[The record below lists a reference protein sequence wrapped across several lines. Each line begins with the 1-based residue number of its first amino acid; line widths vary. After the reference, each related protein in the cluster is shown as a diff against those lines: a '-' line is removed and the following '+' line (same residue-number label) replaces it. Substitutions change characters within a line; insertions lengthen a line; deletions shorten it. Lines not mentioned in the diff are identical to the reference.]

1 MTTAEFWAIIDGAGR
16 DASKLRAALEE
27 LSREDL
33 LSFYREYMGFAR
45 ELREPPFKNENTNH
59 QEELTWYVV
68 GQGKAAYDAVIAHP
82 ETFPTKIGRDGAR
95 NFVSDIVDVYAERFD
110 EEIMEADMR
119 EP

>member
-1 MTTAEFWAIIDGAGR
+1 MTSAEFWAIVDGAER
-16 DASKLRAALEE
+16 NSSRFRAALER

-33 LSFYREYMGFAR
+33 LEFYREFKTWAR

-68 GQGKAAYDAVIAHP
+68 AQGKAAYDAVIAHP
-82 ETFPTKIGRDGAR
+82 ETFPDRIGRDDAR
-95 NFVSDIVDVYAERFD
+95 HFLGDIVDVYFERFD
-110 EEIMEADMR
+110 EEVMEADLR

>member
-1 MTTAEFWAIIDGAGR
+1 MTSAQFWAIIDAAER
-16 DASKLRAALEE
+16 NSTKLRAALER

-33 LSFYREYMGFAR
+33 LEFYREFMACAR

-68 GQGKAAYDAVIAHP
+68 AQGKAAYEAVIAHP
-82 ETFPTKIGRDGAR
+82 ETFPDRIGSDACDFR
-95 NFVSDIVDVYAERFD
+95 SDIADVYFERFD
-110 EEIMEADMR
+110 EEVMEADLR